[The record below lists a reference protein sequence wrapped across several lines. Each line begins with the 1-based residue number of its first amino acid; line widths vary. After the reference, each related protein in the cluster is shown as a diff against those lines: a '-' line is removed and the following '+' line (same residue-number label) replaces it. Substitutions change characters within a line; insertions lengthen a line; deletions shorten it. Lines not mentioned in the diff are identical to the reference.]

1 MLIYF
6 KPKLRKSVICP
17 LGRRKQFFRNCFVE
31 VNPDKKINVPSLKSS
46 FTPKSPKG
54 DFPKLL
60 IFSVLPL
67 GLGAKTIKISSLEAF

>member
-1 MLIYF
+1 MFLPPKIFSPKKFCNGLYLYF
-6 KPKLRKSVICP
+6 SIL
-17 LGRRKQFFRNCFVE
+17 
-31 VNPDKKINVPSLKSS
+31 NVPSLKSS

>member
-1 MLIYF
+1 MSIAEIQKDSNY
-6 KPKLRKSVICP
+6 
-17 LGRRKQFFRNCFVE
+17 
-31 VNPDKKINVPSLKSS
+31 VPSLKSS

>member
-1 MLIYF
+1 
-6 KPKLRKSVICP
+6 
-17 LGRRKQFFRNCFVE
+17 
-31 VNPDKKINVPSLKSS
+31 VPSLKSP

-67 GLGAKTIKISSLEAF
+67 GLGAKMIKISSLEAF

>member
-1 MLIYF
+1 LEKFRKISFLFILYIIFGLLIKIAFYEF
-6 KPKLRKSVICP
+6 EEI
-17 LGRRKQFFRNCFVE
+17 
-31 VNPDKKINVPSLKSS
+31 INVPCLKSS